1 MTSRGAMIWG
11 ALLAATAVA
20 LGAYGAHGL
29 EKKLVALGFATDL
42 AKRMDWFETG
52 VKYHMYHA
60 LGMIVVALIMEFS
73 VMERSK
79 PSKLLWLVP
88 AFFLNGILLFS
99 GSLYAMTLLSASWSK
114 LGAVVPLGGASF
126 IVGWILLAIGS
137 RVTSDGAS

>member
-11 ALLAATAVA
+11 ALLAAAAVA

-29 EKKLVALGFATDL
+29 EKKLLALGFEADL
-42 AKRMDWFETG
+42 AKRMDWFQTG
-52 VKYHMYHA
+52 VKYHLYHA
-60 LGMIVVALIMEFS
+60 LGMIVVAIIL
-73 VMERSK
+73 ERSG
-79 PSKLLWLVP
+79 PSKVLWLVP

-99 GSLYAMTLLSASWSK
+99 GSLYAMTMLSASWSK

>member
-1 MTSRGAMIWG
+1 MIWG
-11 ALLAATAVA
+11 ALLAAAAVA

-29 EKKLVALGFATDL
+29 EKKLLALGFEADL
-42 AKRMDWFETG
+42 AKRMDWFQTG
-52 VKYHMYHA
+52 VKYHLYHA
-60 LGMIVVALIMEFS
+60 LGMIVVAIIL
-73 VMERSK
+73 ERSG
-79 PSKLLWLVP
+79 PSKVLWLVP

-99 GSLYAMTLLSASWSK
+99 GSLYAMTMLSASWSK